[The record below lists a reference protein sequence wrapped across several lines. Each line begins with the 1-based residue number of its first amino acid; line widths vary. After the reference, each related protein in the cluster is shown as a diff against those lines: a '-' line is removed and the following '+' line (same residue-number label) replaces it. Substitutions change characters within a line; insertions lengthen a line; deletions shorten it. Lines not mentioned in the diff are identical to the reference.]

1 MIGQRV
7 NGQDV
12 NSKTN
17 SFRHRIFVV
26 LYGTI
31 TEALIFAAA
40 QILMPRDFEYGG
52 DRAAL
57 TVRKSVSMVT
67 INQRG
72 AGDALD
78 IKDGGTSRWRFP
90 DGGGFVLVPQ
100 AGGFSVIT
108 GLIGYDNTVAGFHR
122 LKFQHEGHTGPVPVD
137 PRNGFR
143 HRTVLTSYP

>member
-40 QILMPRDFEYGG
+40 QILMPRDFECGG
-52 DRAAL
+52 VRAAL
-57 TVRKSVSMVT
+57 TVCKSVSMVT
-67 INQRG
+67 INQQGR
-72 AGDALD
+72 AMRS
-78 IKDGGTSRWRFP
+78 TSRTAVHRVGAFLMGVGLFWFP
-90 DGGGFVLVPQ
+90 RRAGLV
-100 AGGFSVIT
+100 
-108 GLIGYDNTVAGFHR
+108 
-122 LKFQHEGHTGPVPVD
+122 
-137 PRNGFR
+137 
-143 HRTVLTSYP
+143 